1 MINRARVG
9 EARSAHISAD
19 GEMLA
24 VGLKNGGFVVLNANN
39 FKLWGQHRDRGQM
52 INDIRYRSTLWRLLN
67 LHINYDENTQYQ
79 RKYINLLIF
88 AP

>member
-1 MINRARVG
+1 MMNRARVG

-39 FKLWGQHRDRGQM
+39 FKLWGQRRDRGQM
-52 INDIRYRSTLWRLLN
+52 INDIRCASKAALTDIIVTGRHTLLVLA
-67 LHINYDENTQYQ
+67 L
-79 RKYINLLIF
+79 
-88 AP
+88 